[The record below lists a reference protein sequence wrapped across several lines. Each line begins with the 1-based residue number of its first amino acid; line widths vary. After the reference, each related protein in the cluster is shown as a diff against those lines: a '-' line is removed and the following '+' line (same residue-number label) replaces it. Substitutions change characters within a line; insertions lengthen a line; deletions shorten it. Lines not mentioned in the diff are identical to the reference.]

1 MAILTET
8 KAWQSL
14 QAHSSRFQRPDFKLA
29 DLVGTQSG
37 RFAEFS
43 LQVDNLLLDF
53 SKNVLTAETFDLLLQ
68 LAEQQR
74 VPAAI
79 TAMYAGDTINGSE
92 QRSALHIAL
101 REPPRSAR
109 FTEVAE
115 TLQHIDDLVTAV
127 LAGDHCGYSGEALTD
142 IVNLGVGG
150 SDLGPALVVSALHH
164 VRETRLNVHFVSNID
179 PLHLQS
185 TLSGLNPAT
194 TLFIV
199 ASKSF
204 TTLETLHNAN
214 TARNWLLARAPDEDA
229 VARHFLAVTSNQQA
243 AIAFGIKPNHILPMW
258 DWVGGRFSLWSAIG
272 LPIAFA
278 QGMGKFRELLSGA
291 HAMDEH
297 FQNAPLKK
305 NMPVIL
311 ALLSVWYRGF
321 FASHSS
327 VVIPYSQALKL
338 LPAFLQQ
345 LSMESLGKSV
355 TSADETVR
363 YHTGE
368 PVWGAAGTDVQHS
381 CFQML
386 HQGTN
391 FIPVDFIVAA
401 RASTDN
407 DTEAHQHLLA
417 NCLSQSLALMQGSVD
432 NSNPCRNVPG
442 NRPSNTLLLREL
454 NAYNLGSLLALYE
467 HKTYVQSVLWNI
479 NAFDQWG
486 VQLGKTLSHELFAII
501 QGANAATI
509 STTMMD
515 DSTANLLDFL
525 ENWK

>member
-1 MAILTET
+1 MAILTDT

-14 QAHSSRFQRPDFKLA
+14 QAHSALFQRPDYKLA
-29 DLVGTQSG
+29 DLVGTHSG

-43 LQVDNLLLDF
+43 LRVENLLLDF
-53 SKNVLTAETFDLLLQ
+53 SKNLLTADTLDLLLD

-74 VPAAI
+74 VSAAI
-79 TAMYAGDTINGSE
+79 AAMFAGDIINGSE
-92 QRSALHIAL
+92 QRAALHIAL
-101 REPPRSAR
+101 REPSQSAR
-109 FTEVAE
+109 FPEVAA
-115 TLQHIDDLVTAV
+115 TLQHMDDMVTAV
-127 LAGDHCGYSGEALTD
+127 LAGDHRGYSGEAITD

-164 VRETRLNVHFVSNID
+164 VSATRLNVHFVSNID

-185 TLSGLNPAT
+185 TLSGLSPET

-214 TARNWLLARAPDEDA
+214 AARRWLLSHTHDAEA
-229 VARHFLAVTSNQQA
+229 VARHFLAVTSNQKA
-243 AIAFGIKPNHILPMW
+243 AIAFGIQANHILPMW

-278 QGMGKFRELLSGA
+278 QGMDKFRELLSGA
-291 HAMDEH
+291 HAMDRH
-297 FQNAPLKK
+297 FQTTSLRH

-321 FASHSS
+321 FATHSS
-327 VVIPYSQALKL
+327 AVIPYSQALKL

-345 LSMESLGKSV
+345 LSMESLGKSA
-355 TSADETVR
+355 TIADEAVR

-386 HQGTN
+386 HQGSN

-401 RASTDN
+401 HAAAGN
-407 DTEAHQHLLA
+407 DTEAHQQLLA
-417 NCLSQSLALMQGSVD
+417 NCLSQSLALMRGAVD
-432 NSNPCRNVPG
+432 NTNLCRNVPG

-467 HKTYVQSVLWNI
+467 HKTYVQSVIWKI

-486 VQLGKTLSHELFAII
+486 VQLGKTLSNELFAII
-501 QGANAATI
+501 QGAN
-509 STTMMD
+509 STSVLD
-515 DSTANLLDFL
+515 DSTKNLLECL

>member
-1 MAILTET
+1 MANLTDT

-14 QAHSSRFQRPDFKLA
+14 HAHSSRFKQPDFRLA
-29 DLVGTQSG
+29 NLVGTQSG
-37 RFAEFS
+37 RFAGFS
-43 LQVDNLLLDF
+43 LRVEDLLLDF
-53 SKNVLTAETFDLLLQ
+53 SKNLLTAETLDLLLK
-68 LAEQQR
+68 LAEQRQ
-74 VPAAI
+74 VAQAI
-79 TAMYAGDTINGSE
+79 AVMFAGDTINGSE
-92 QRSALHIAL
+92 QRAALHIAL
-101 REPPRSAR
+101 REPPHSAR
-109 FTEVAE
+109 FPEVDA
-115 TLQHIDDLVTAV
+115 TLQHMDALVTAV
-127 LAGDHCGYSGEALTD
+127 LNGVHSGYSGKAITD

-164 VRETRLNVHFVSNID
+164 VRETRFNVHFVSNID

-185 TLSGLNPAT
+185 TLSGLNPET

-214 TARNWLLARAPDEDA
+214 AARRWILAHAHSEDA
-229 VARHFLAVTSNQQA
+229 VARHFVAVTSNQMV
-243 AIAFGIKPNHILPMW
+243 AITFGIKPDHILPMW

-278 QGMGKFRELLSGA
+278 QGMGKFRELLAGA
-291 HAMDEH
+291 HAMDQH
-297 FQNAPLKK
+297 FQRAPLRQ

-311 ALLSVWYRGF
+311 GLLAVWYRGF

-327 VVIPYSQALKL
+327 AFIPYSQALKL

-355 TSADETVR
+355 TNTDEPVR

-386 HQGTN
+386 HQGSN

-401 RASTDN
+401 RAATTTDA
-407 DTEAHQHLLA
+407 EAHQHLLA
-417 NCLSQSLALMQGSVD
+417 NCLSQSLALMQGSAD
-432 NSNPCRNVPG
+432 NANPCRDVPG
-442 NRPSNTLLLREL
+442 NRPSNTLMLREL

-467 HKTYVQSVLWNI
+467 HKTYVQSVIWNI

-486 VQLGKTLSHELFAII
+486 VQLGKTLSNELFAKI
-501 QGANAATI
+501 QGANTN
-509 STTMMD
+509 STTD
-515 DSTANLLDFL
+515 DSTANLLEIL
-525 ENWK
+525 GKWK